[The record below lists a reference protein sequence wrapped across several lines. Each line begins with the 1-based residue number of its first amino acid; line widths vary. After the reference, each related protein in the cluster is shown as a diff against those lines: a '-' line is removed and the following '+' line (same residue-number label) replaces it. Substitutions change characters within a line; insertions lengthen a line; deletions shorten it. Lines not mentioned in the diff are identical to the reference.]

1 MPGRGAVAVSMRRA
15 ALLGGVLV
23 LCLVLLTLQSRTQGR
38 TVGELVGLI
47 TTPAQFTLA
56 AVQRAA
62 LGVWQTYRDW
72 KDVRGENARLRQ
84 ENRRLRVEAL
94 VAADALE
101 ENRRLRRLL
110 ALRDRLPLQTRPAEV
125 IGREWGGWVR
135 SLIVSHIWAD
145 PVPRLTAVI
154 SPDGLVGRVVEVRLG
169 TLVVQVLTDPTSTV
183 GAQVLRTRTPGVVE
197 GGPQGTLRFKYMA
210 RDAGGLAAGDWV
222 VTSGQGGLF
231 PRGIPIGRVRAVDER
246 ASALF
251 HYATLEPAVDYA
263 RVDEV
268 LLVTG
273 DRERDVTAAFAGSGK

>member
-1 MPGRGAVAVSMRRA
+1 MPAREGAAVRVRRV
-15 ALLGGVLV
+15 ALLGSVLAV
-23 LCLVLLTLQSRTQGR
+23 CLVLVTLQSRAPGR
-38 TVGELVGLI
+38 PMGELVGLI
-47 TTPAQFTLA
+47 TTPAQMALA
-56 AVQRAA
+56 AVQRTA
-62 LGVWQTYRDW
+62 LGIWQTYREW

-135 SLIVSHIWAD
+135 TLIVSHGHGD

-169 TLVVQVLTDPTSTV
+169 ALVVQVLTDPASAV
-183 GAQVLRTRTPGVVE
+183 GAHGVRTGIPGVVE

-210 RDAGGLAAGDWV
+210 RDAGRLAAGDWV

-231 PRGIPIGRVRAVDER
+231 PRGIPIGRVRTVGER
-246 ASALF
+246 TTALF

-273 DRERDVTAAFAGSGK
+273 DRGRDATAAFAGAGQ